1 MHIDNKNKD
10 MVIFGSGPIQGLDDT
25 TDTMLTPEAPY
36 PVNFLRFDKIVF
48 LFVIATKIYQFK

>member
-1 MHIDNKNKD
+1 

-48 LFVIATKIYQFK
+48 FLLLLQKYIN

>member
-1 MHIDNKNKD
+1 
-10 MVIFGSGPIQGLDDT
+10 MVIFGSGPVQGLDDT

-48 LFVIATKIYQFK
+48 LFVNATKIYQFK